1 MERLKPNAAPAP
13 RPYIEEEHD
22 SGLVADPVIEYMS
35 IPELKVRI
43 ESVNSDMI
51 AAARRTEFLEAA
63 RLRDELIALQSIL
76 ESKEEN
82 LSKEVEAK

>member
-1 MERLKPNAAPAP
+1 
-13 RPYIEEEHD
+13 
-22 SGLVADPVIEYMS
+22 
-35 IPELKVRI
+35 
-43 ESVNSDMI
+43 MI